1 MAMARGSDGSYFPVS
16 MELTVWRET
25 PSASPSAACDSPLA
39 SRRSRTS
46 LRTAASPPTG
56 DVRDA
61 ERDDRAGGDAP
72 PGGGGEHGAVLVR
85 AVEREHERAH
95 AQEDG
100 RIDRGG
106 VDRGGLVGAVLGH
119 DRGTPSMTS

>member
-46 LRTAASPPTG
+46 LRTAASPPIG
-56 DVRDA
+56 DARDA
-61 ERDDRAGGDAP
+61 ERDDRAGGGAP

-85 AVEREHERAH
+85 AVEREHECAH
-95 AQEDG
+95 RSEE
-100 RIDRGG
+100 RR
-106 VDRGGLVGAVLGH
+106 VGK
-119 DRGTPSMTS
+119 